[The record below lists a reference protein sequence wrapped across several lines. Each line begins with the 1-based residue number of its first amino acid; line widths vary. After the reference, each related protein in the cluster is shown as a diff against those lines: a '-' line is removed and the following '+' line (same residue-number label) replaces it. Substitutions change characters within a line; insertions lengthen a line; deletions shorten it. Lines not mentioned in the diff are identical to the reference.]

1 MEQTGR
7 LIKEKALELF
17 GRVSFA
23 KTSVGDIAGAC
34 GLGKGSVYL
43 HFKSKEDILLALIE
57 ERIERFNG
65 SMSAL
70 FEDGSKSI
78 DEKIACFFDT
88 LVDEYFAVKD
98 LMFGDFE
105 NVRSDVLWEVWRKFG
120 RYHERGAN
128 HLFSLVTRVAGFDGQ
143 EPERLKRDISQL
155 MDLIAG
161 HMLSFFVWNEWKDR
175 EALKRTLSPLSI
187 RLFRALVAR

>member
-7 LIKEKALELF
+7 LIKERALELF

-43 HFKSKEDILLALIE
+43 YFKSKEDILLALIE
-57 ERIERFNG
+57 DRIERFNG
-65 SMSAL
+65 SMCAL

-78 DEKIACFFDT
+78 DEKIACFFES

-105 NVRSDVLWEVWRKFG
+105 NVRSDVLWEVWRKFS
-120 RYHERGAN
+120 RYLESGAN
-128 HLFSLVTRVAGFDGQ
+128 HLFSLVTRLAGFNGQ
-143 EPERLKRDISQL
+143 EPEKLKRDVSQL
-155 MDLIAG
+155 MDLVGGQI
-161 HMLSFFVWNEWKDR
+161 LNFFVWNEWKDR
-175 EALKRTLSPLSI
+175 VALKRTVSPLSI
-187 RLFRALVAR
+187 RLFQALVAR

>member
-43 HFKSKEDILLALIE
+43 YFKSKEDILLALIE
-57 ERIERFNG
+57 DRIERFNG
-65 SMSAL
+65 SMCAL

-78 DEKIACFFDT
+78 DEKIACFFES

-105 NVRSDVLWEVWRKFG
+105 NVRSDVLWEVWRKFS
-120 RYHERGAN
+120 RYRESGAN
-128 HLFSLVTRVAGFDGQ
+128 HLFSLVTRLAGFYGQ
-143 EPERLKRDISQL
+143 EPEKLKRDVSQL
-155 MDLIAG
+155 MDLVGGQI
-161 HMLSFFVWNEWKDR
+161 LNFFVWNEWKDR
-175 EALKRTLSPLSI
+175 VALKRTVSPLSI
-187 RLFRALVAR
+187 RLFQALVAR